1 MSANEHVVEFKK
13 TYNFEG
19 KEYKN
24 LDFSPL
30 EDLTAEDLIEAD
42 KIFGTTGQFAI
53 VNEMTLGYALIVASA
68 ATSTPLEFFNKLAAP
83 DALKVKNKVM
93 GFLNN

>member
-1 MSANEHVVEFKK
+1 MSANENIIELKK
-13 TYNFEG
+13 TYTFEG
-19 KEYKN
+19 KEYKE

-30 EDLTAEDLIEAD
+30 EDLTAADLIEAD
-42 KIFGTTGQFAI
+42 KIFGTTGQFAV
-53 VNEMTLGYALIVASA
+53 VNEMTLGYTLIVAST
-68 ATSTPLEFFNKLAAP
+68 ATHTPIEFFNQLGAS